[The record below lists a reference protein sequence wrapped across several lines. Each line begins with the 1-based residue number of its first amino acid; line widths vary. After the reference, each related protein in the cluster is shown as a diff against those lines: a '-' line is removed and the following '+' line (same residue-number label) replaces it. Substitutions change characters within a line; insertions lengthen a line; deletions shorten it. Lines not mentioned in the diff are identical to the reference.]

1 MQPRT
6 PRPIENTSNPFDHT
20 HQISARFSEL
30 IDHLRQD
37 IERVNE
43 PQFRAMCETAAE
55 VIGGL
60 RTAFSHYEQQSEEA
74 WKNQTPRS

>member
-1 MQPRT
+1 MRQHSTEP
-6 PRPIENTSNPFDHT
+6 EESTSNPLHHT
-20 HQISARFSEL
+20 RQIGVRFSEL

-37 IERVNE
+37 IERVDE

-60 RTAFSHYEQQSEEA
+60 ELAFRHYEQKSEDA
-74 WKNQTPRS
+74 WKNQTRSS